1 MATRA
6 IRRSLRTRLQRLEAA
21 FPSKGPSRRI
31 GLLRQLPAGYT
42 GERHVAMVAE
52 GKAESGRSAYTF
64 EERPG
69 PAPPGPRDPVAW
81 LPLTEAQMQMIGDPI
96 EERHARV

>member
-6 IRRSLRTRLQRLEAA
+6 IKRSLRTRLQRLEAA
-21 FPSKGPSRRI
+21 FAFPDKGPPLRI

-42 GERHVAMVAE
+42 GERHVVMVAE
-52 GKAESGRSAYTF
+52 GEAEVGRPAYTF

-69 PAPPGPRDPVAW
+69 PAPPGTRDPVPW
-81 LPLTEAQMQMIGDPI
+81 LPLTEAQLQMIGDPI
-96 EERHARV
+96 EE